1 MATGTG
7 APTTTAPATI
17 RPVVVLVCTCLGL
30 FIAQVDTSAINLA
43 LPAMNHDLSGGLS
56 GMQWAVDAYNVA
68 FAALLLSGGTVGDR
82 FGRRLLFRLG
92 LATFVIGS
100 IVCAIAPTLALLLV
114 GRVVQGIGAAMIMPQ
129 TLAIITLS
137 FPDTR
142 NRNRAMAA
150 WSAVAGIGLAVG
162 PTLGGLL
169 VADVG
174 WRYIFWLNVP
184 IGIIALLL
192 SIRNVPETRNPHAR
206 KVDLPG
212 QILAVLS
219 LATLTFVIVDGHNL
233 GWTSPTALALMA
245 VVVVCVVAFVLVE
258 RSREEPMFP
267 LGLMRRGQ
275 FPAAILVTTCMTFGG
290 YGMLWLSS
298 VALQQERGAS
308 ALLAG
313 VELLPLPIAFTVF
326 APVVSWLATRIGPKL
341 PMAAGTLVMGLSLLA
356 YAMVGIDG
364 NLLLVDIIYAAFGL
378 GLALNTGPVLA
389 VAVASVDR
397 SRAGLAAGVTN
408 LARIFGTAL
417 GIAVLGA
424 VLAGVVGTATH
435 GPVFASGVS
444 TALVVG
450 CVAEFVG
457 FLITITKIKNPVPA
471 SAR

>member
-1 MATGTG
+1 MATDTG
-7 APTTTAPATI
+7 ARTTARATT

-100 IVCAIAPTLALLLV
+100 VVCAVAPSLAVLLI

-137 FPDTR
+137 FPEAR
-142 NRNRAMAA
+142 ARNRAMAA

-184 IGIIALLL
+184 IGIVALLL

-206 KVDLPG
+206 HVDLPG
-212 QILAVLS
+212 QILGVLS
-219 LATLTFVIVDGHNL
+219 LATLTFVIVDGGRL
-233 GWTSPTALALMA
+233 GWTSPAAIALM
-245 VVVVCVVAFVLVE
+245 VVVVLCIAAFVVVE
-258 RSREEPMFP
+258 RTRAEPMFP

-326 APVVSWLATRIGPKL
+326 SPVVGWLSSRLGPKL
-341 PMAAGTLVMGLSLLA
+341 PMAAGTLVMAVSLLT
-356 YAMVGIDG
+356 YAIVGING
-364 NLLLVDIIYAAFGL
+364 NLVLVDIVYAAFGI
-378 GLALNTGPVLA
+378 GLALNTGPVLS
-389 VAVASVDR
+389 VAVASVDPA
-397 SRAGLAAGVTN
+397 RAGLAAGITN

-417 GIAVLGA
+417 GIAVLGS
-424 VLAGVVGTATH
+424 VLAGIVGSATH
-435 GPVFASGVS
+435 GPIFATGVS
-444 TALVVG
+444 TALIVG
-450 CVAEFVG
+450 CVSEFIG
-457 FLITITKIKNPVPA
+457 FLVTITLIRNPA